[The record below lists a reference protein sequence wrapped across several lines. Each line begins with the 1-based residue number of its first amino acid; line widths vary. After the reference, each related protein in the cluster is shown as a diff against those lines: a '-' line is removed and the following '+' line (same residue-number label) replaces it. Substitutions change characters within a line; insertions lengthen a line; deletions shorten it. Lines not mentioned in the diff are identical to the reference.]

1 MKKLG
6 FGLMRLPLLPV
17 IQCLKDVSVHDNKLG
32 ICETQNLAEYSDH
45 IFQEK
50 PLHHGAETIKNR
62 RALCPSVFC
71 PTGLSGMP
79 GVRRLCMEYIVR
91 IFSQL

>member
-1 MKKLG
+1 MFL
-6 FGLMRLPLLPV
+6 RY
-17 IQCLKDVSVHDNKLG
+17 HDKAFYRHFIG

-62 RALCPSVFC
+62 RALCPSVFY
-71 PTGLSGMP
+71 PTGLSGML
-79 GVRRLCMEYIVR
+79 GVGRLCMEYIVR
-91 IFSQL
+91 IFSWL